1 MRRSMAQMGRLLM
14 SAWLLAPGLA
24 AADPEEYQIK
34 AAFLY
39 NFARLVDWPRAP
51 AGPVV
56 IAILG
61 QDPFGEVLDRAI
73 NGKTIGGRPLIV
85 RRQLRTAELKDCR
98 ILFVASSEKK
108 RVAPILSGLRG
119 AAVLTIGEFE
129 GFLEQGGGVNFTV
142 ENDRVRFD
150 VNLRAAREAG
160 LQISARLLNLAR
172 LVKE

>member
-1 MRRSMAQMGRLLM
+1 MARLLA
-14 SAWLLAPGLA
+14 SALLLAPGL

-39 NFARLVDWPRAP
+39 NFARLVDWPTAP

-61 QDPFGEVLDRAI
+61 QDPFGEVLDRAV

-85 RRQLRTAELKDCR
+85 RRPSRIAELKDCR
-98 ILFVASSEKK
+98 ILFVAASEKK
-108 RVAPILSGLRG
+108 RVAPILSAVRG
-119 AAVLTIGEFE
+119 AAVLTVGEFE
-129 GFLEQGGGVNFTV
+129 GFLEEGGGVNFAV

-150 VNLRAAREAG
+150 VNLRAARQAG
-160 LQISARLLNLAR
+160 LLISARLLNLAR